1 MNLEALLLL
10 VAGGFLSIV
19 QELWDGWGPWL
30 GRQSP
35 LVKRLITLST
45 YAVSA
50 GAVFGVA
57 CLGWLGLVAPDV
69 TVLCDETGVL
79 ALLEAFFLLGI
90 GGQFLH
96 LVVKRG

>member
-30 GRQSP
+30 GAQSK
-35 LVKRLITLST
+35 LVKRLVSLSS
-45 YAVSA
+45 YAVAA
-50 GAVFGVA
+50 GLVFGLA
-57 CLGWLGLVAPDV
+57 CLSWLGLVAPGV

-79 ALLEAFFLLGI
+79 VLLEAFFLLGI

-96 LVVKRG
+96 LVVKRS

>member
-1 MNLEALLLL
+1 MTLESLLLL
-10 VAGGFLSIV
+10 VGGGFLSLL
-19 QELWDGWGPWL
+19 QELWDGWLPWL
-30 GRQSP
+30 GVQSP
-35 LVKRLITLST
+35 LVKRLIALSS
-45 YAVSA
+45 YAVA
-50 GAVFGVA
+50 AAAVFGVA

-96 LVVKRG
+96 LVVKRS